1 MATMRHPFKHYGVLD
16 APISVEHGNTYRDEK
31 PTDNANPTGIFTIY
45 SNSNNS
51 DSEKLD
57 ADAQNGVRKIQAT
70 TTVWTKNH
78 LLAAYILMW
87 CVTFVDALQQ
97 GTTGVLTPFVTSDF
111 KQHSL
116 TAYTSVMAGIFGGIL
131 KLPLAKVLDIFGR
144 PHGFALATF
153 FLIIGLVMMAACNGV
168 QTYSA
173 AQIFYWVG

>member
-1 MATMRHPFKHYGVLD
+1 MATMRHPFKHSGVFD
-16 APISVEHGNTYRDEK
+16 APISIRHENAYGDEK
-31 PTDNANPTGIFTIY
+31 PTEKTNPNDIFTNCPI
-45 SNSNNS
+45 SNDN

-57 ADAQNGVRKIQAT
+57 TDAQNGVRKIQAT

-87 CVTFVDALQQ
+87 CVTFIDALQQ
-97 GTTGVLTPFVTSDF
+97 GTTGVLTPFITSDF

-116 TAYTSVMAGIFGGIL
+116 TAYTSVMAGIFGGVL

-153 FLIIGLVMMAACNGV
+153 FLIIGLIIMAACNGV
-168 QTYSA
+168 QTYST

>member
-1 MATMRHPFKHYGVLD
+1 MATMRHPFKHSEVLD
-16 APISVEHGNTYRDEK
+16 APISVKHDNAYKDEK
-31 PTDNANPTGIFTIY
+31 STDKANSTGIFTSYPI
-45 SNSNNS
+45 SHDS
-51 DSEKLD
+51 DGEKLD
-57 ADAQNGVRKIQAT
+57 VDAQNGVRKMQAT

-97 GTTGVLTPFVTSDF
+97 GTTGVLAPFVTSNF

-116 TAYTSVMAGIFGGIL
+116 TAYTSVMAGIFGGVL

-144 PHGFALATF
+144 PHGFALSTC
-153 FLIIGLVMMAACNGV
+153 FLIIGLIMMAACNGV

>member
-1 MATMRHPFKHYGVLD
+1 MRHPFKHSGVLD
-16 APISVEHGNTYRDEK
+16 APISVRHDNAYGDEEPADKAK
-31 PTDNANPTGIFTIY
+31 PTGVFTTCPI
-45 SNSNNS
+45 SNSN

-87 CVTFVDALQQ
+87 CVTFIDALQQ
-97 GTTGVLTPFVTSDF
+97 GTTGVLTPFITSDF
-111 KQHSL
+111 MQHSL
-116 TAYTSVMAGIFGGIL
+116 TAYTSVMAGVFGGVL

-144 PHGFALATF
+144 PHGFALSTF

-173 AQIFYWVG
+173 AQIFYWIG